1 MAATQKKSSAASK
14 TATGSRSKKE
24 EALARNKRR
33 RNIWSVVLFAVG
45 LILICFAFIGN
56 VDAEQPNVWDYI
68 HGFFR
73 GIFGAAVFLVGPLFI
88 YFAVMISLDKGK
100 STITA
105 TLIKYICFILLLCG
119 AIQIIFIGHVVP
131 PEAEGSVSTV
141 SELYKSGTHLS
152 GGGVLSLIVA
162 YPLLLLGRVGATI
175 VILLVIFV
183 IVMLMINMS
192 LMEFLRLIGKPF
204 VKLGSYIRKK
214 RDEYEEESRYV
225 EEERELREA
234 ERREREAM
242 EAASD
247 SERLAARLKS
257 VEALTKNSDKK
268 EDGFNSENDR
278 KNRAIVDKQKKDSDR
293 YLEKIGAKPKV
304 VPPRLTDADY
314 AKNEEAAAQ
323 APETAAAKE
332 KTETNAV
339 PEQIL
344 PETEPTVSAVQNETD
359 SASVPD
365 STPDVINTH
374 ETVSAESPDIAAPA
388 ETAQAEEAVQPNE
401 KTEEKAPESVQK
413 NEISEI
419 EQAIIDYNKEIEDKN
434 RKNGIVV
441 EDLTPKGENVREGA
455 QSTEPPAIEEY
466 VLPPV
471 TLLNEAKRSA
481 TDENIN
487 TEIEHNAENLVNTLK
502 SFNVSTKFLGAVRGP
517 SVTRYELQPA
527 TGVKISKITGLVDD
541 ISLNL
546 ATANIR
552 IEAPIPNKAAVGIEV
567 PNKLKDTVY
576 IREMIDSDAFK
587 KCESKLG
594 AALGKN
600 VSGDVII
607 CNIADM
613 PHILIAGTTGAGK
626 SVCVNSIIMSILFR
640 STPDE
645 VRLVMIDPKAVE
657 FMIYNGIGHLLLPV
671 VTDPKKAAGA
681 LAWACTEMDK
691 RYRMLSENNVRDIK
705 AYNKLAREREDMEP
719 MPQVV
724 IFIDELADLMM
735 CAKNDVEASICRL
748 AQKARAAGMHLVVAT
763 QRPSVDVITGLIKSN
778 IPSRIAL
785 KVASQ
790 VDSRTIIDTAG
801 AEKLLGK
808 GDMLYKSVTMPMPTR
823 VQGCWVSD
831 DEVERVT
838 EFIKNKFILEYDENV
853 IDEIDRQAEKVGG
866 GDKDKGGDF
875 NGDLDVS
882 DEKLDEAIDVVFA
895 NGGASTSALQ
905 RRLNVGYGRAAR
917 LIDMMEQMGIVGP
930 QEGNK
935 PRQLLMSKE
944 AWYERKLNKA
954 D

>member
-1 MAATQKKSSAASK
+1 MAATQQKKSTK
-14 TATGSRSKKE
+14 TASASGKGSSSASSTRKA

-45 LILICFAFIGN
+45 LMVIGFALFGDI
-56 VDAEQPNVWDYI
+56 DAQEPNMWDYI
-68 HGFFR
+68 HGFFC
-73 GIFGAAVFLVGPLFI
+73 GVFGAAVFLAGPVLI
-88 YFAVMISLDKGK
+88 YLAVMISLDKGK
-100 STITA
+100 STVTSM
-105 TLIKYICFILLLCG
+105 LIKNILFILLLCG
-119 AIQIIFIGHVVP
+119 AIQIIFIGRIAS
-131 PEAEGSVSTV
+131 PETEGFGNVIAEVYNNG
-141 SELYKSGTHLS
+141 KHLS
-152 GGGVLSLIVA
+152 GGGVLSLIIA

-175 VILLVIFV
+175 VIILVIFV
-183 IVMLMINMS
+183 IVMLITDIS
-192 LMEFLRLIGKPF
+192 LMDFLRLVAKPF
-204 VKLGSYIRKK
+204 VKLGAYLKRK
-214 RDEYEEESRYV
+214 REEYEEESQYV
-225 EEERELREA
+225 QEERELREA
-234 ERREREAM
+234 ERREREADEEKFRKIDAM
-242 EAASD
+242 TRSMRGSEA
-247 SERLAARLKS
+247 
-257 VEALTKNSDKK
+257 EAV
-268 EDGFNSENDR
+268 SENDR
-278 KNRAIVDKQKKDSDR
+278 KTKAIVNEQKQESEE
-293 YLEKIGAKPKV
+293 YLVKIGAKSAV
-304 VPPRLTDADY
+304 VPPRLTDDDY
-314 AKNEEAAAQ
+314 RTNESE
-323 APETAAAKE
+323 EE
-332 KTETNAV
+332 KTEPQTEQSVINNETEAAKTE
-339 PEQIL
+339 PEQI
-344 PETEPTVSAVQNETD
+344 TVQEN
-359 SASVPD
+359 
-365 STPDVINTH
+365 I
-374 ETVSAESPDIAAPA
+374 TVSAE
-388 ETAQAEEAVQPNE
+388 EKAEESVSS
-401 KTEEKAPESVQK
+401 EENASAAESENTPAAESAPEENKAAEPKS
-413 NEISEI
+413 EISEI
-419 EQAIIDYNKEIEDKN
+419 EQAIIDYNREIEEKN
-434 RKNGIVV
+434 RKKGIVV
-441 EDLTPKGENVREGA
+441 ETAGNTEENGQQGTDRIAASV
-455 QSTEPPAIEEY
+455 EEY
-466 VLPPV
+466 ILPPV
-471 TLLNEAKRSA
+471 TLLNEIKRTA

-487 TEIEHNAENLVNTLK
+487 AEIEHNATTLVNALK
-502 SFNVSTKFLGAVRGP
+502 SFGVSTNFLQAVRGP

-546 ATANIR
+546 ATAGIR

-567 PNKLKDTVY
+567 PNKEKDTVY
-576 IREMIDSDAFK
+576 IREMIDSDTFR

-600 VSGDVII
+600 ISGDVVI
-607 CNIADM
+607 CNIAEM

-640 STPDE
+640 STPEE

-691 RYRMLSENNVRDIK
+691 RYNLLSENNVRDIK
-705 AYNKLAREREDMEP
+705 AYNKLAASREDMEP

-801 AEKLLGK
+801 ADKLLGK

-838 EFIKNKFILEYDENV
+838 EFIKNKFALEYDENV
-853 IDEIDRQAEKVGG
+853 MNEIDRQAERVGG
-866 GDKDKGGDF
+866 DDKNKGDTF
-875 NGDLDVS
+875 NGDLDIS
-882 DEKLDEAIDVVFA
+882 DDKLDEAIDVVFA

-917 LIDMMEQMGIVGP
+917 LVDMMEQMGIVGP
-930 QEGNK
+930 QDGNK

-944 AWYERKLNKA
+944 SWYERKLNKQ

>member
-1 MAATQKKSSAASK
+1 MAATQQKKSAKTSSSSGKGSSSASSARK
-14 TATGSRSKKE
+14 A

-45 LILICFAFIGN
+45 LMVIGFALFGDI
-56 VDAEQPNVWDYI
+56 DAQEPNMWDYI
-68 HGFFR
+68 HGFFC
-73 GIFGAAVFLVGPLFI
+73 GVFGAAVFLAGPVLI
-88 YFAVMISLDKGK
+88 YLAVMISLDKGK
-100 STITA
+100 STVTSM
-105 TLIKYICFILLLCG
+105 LIKNILFILLLCG
-119 AIQIIFIGHVVP
+119 AIQIIFIGQIAS
-131 PEAEGSVSTV
+131 PETEGFGNVIAEVYNNG
-141 SELYKSGTHLS
+141 KHLS
-152 GGGVLSLIVA
+152 GGGVLSLIIA

-175 VILLVIFV
+175 VIILVIFV
-183 IVMLMINMS
+183 IVMLITDIS
-192 LMEFLRLIGKPF
+192 LMDFLRLVAKPF
-204 VKLGSYIRKK
+204 VKLGAYLKRK
-214 RDEYEEESRYV
+214 REEYEEESQYV
-225 EEERELREA
+225 REERELREA
-234 ERREREAM
+234 ERREREADEEKFRKIDAM
-242 EAASD
+242 TRSMRGNEG
-247 SERLAARLKS
+247 ET
-257 VEALTKNSDKK
+257 V
-268 EDGFNSENDR
+268 SENDR
-278 KNRAIVDKQKKDSDR
+278 KTKAIVNEQKQESEE
-293 YLEKIGAKPKV
+293 YLVKIGAKPAV
-304 VPPRLTDADY
+304 VPPRLTDDDY
-314 AKNEEAAAQ
+314 RINESEEEKTEPQTEQPVLNNETETIGTGSEQTQENAAIPPEETAEGASAEENAPAAESASAGPSAAENGNVPAENEAAA
-323 APETAAAKE
+323 
-332 KTETNAV
+332 
-339 PEQIL
+339 
-344 PETEPTVSAVQNETD
+344 EPKS
-359 SASVPD
+359 
-365 STPDVINTH
+365 
-374 ETVSAESPDIAAPA
+374 
-388 ETAQAEEAVQPNE
+388 
-401 KTEEKAPESVQK
+401 
-413 NEISEI
+413 EISEI
-419 EQAIIDYNKEIEDKN
+419 EQAIIDYNREIEEKN
-434 RKNGIVV
+434 KKKGIVV
-441 EDLTPKGENVREGA
+441 ETAVNTEENGQQIADRIAASV
-455 QSTEPPAIEEY
+455 EEY
-466 VLPPV
+466 ILPPV
-471 TLLNEAKRSA
+471 TLLNEVKRTA

-487 TEIEHNAENLVNTLK
+487 AEIEHNATTLVNALK
-502 SFNVSTKFLGAVRGP
+502 SFGVSTNFLQAVRGP

-546 ATANIR
+546 ATAGIR

-567 PNKLKDTVY
+567 PNKEKDTVY
-576 IREMIDSDAFK
+576 IREMIDSETFR

-600 VSGDVII
+600 ISGDVVI
-607 CNIADM
+607 CNIAEM

-640 STPDE
+640 STPEE

-691 RYRMLSENNVRDIK
+691 RYNLLSENNVRDIK
-705 AYNKLAREREDMEP
+705 AYNKLAASREDMEP

-801 AEKLLGK
+801 ADKLLGK

-838 EFIKNKFILEYDENV
+838 EFIKNKFALEYDENV
-853 IDEIDRQAEKVGG
+853 MNEIDRQAERVGG
-866 GDKDKGGDF
+866 DDKNKGDTF
-875 NGDLDVS
+875 NGDLDIS
-882 DEKLDEAIDVVFA
+882 DDKLDEAIEVVFA

-917 LIDMMEQMGIVGP
+917 LVDMMEQMGIVGP
-930 QEGNK
+930 QDGNK

-944 AWYERKLNKA
+944 SWYERKLNKQ

>member
-14 TATGSRSKKE
+14 TASGSRVKKD

-33 RNIWSVVLFAVG
+33 RNIWSVVLFAIG
-45 LILICFAFIGN
+45 LILVCFAFIGN
-56 VDAEQPNVWDYI
+56 TEAEQPNAWDYI

-73 GIFGAAVFLVGPLFI
+73 GVFGAAVFFVGPLFI
-88 YFAVMISLDKGK
+88 YFAVMISLDKEK

-105 TLIKYICFILLLCG
+105 TLIKYILFILLLCG
-119 AIQIIFIGHVVP
+119 AIQIIFVGQLAP
-131 PEAEGSVSTV
+131 PETNGFGGTV
-141 SELYKSGTHLS
+141 AELYKNGTHLS

-175 VILLVIFV
+175 VIILVAFV
-183 IVMLMINMS
+183 IIMLMINMS
-192 LMEFLRLIGKPF
+192 LMDFLRLIGKPF
-204 VKLGSYIRKK
+204 VKLGNYFKRK

-225 EEERELREA
+225 KEEREQLEA
-234 ERREREAM
+234 ERREREAL
-242 EAASD
+242 ESASD
-247 SERLAARLKS
+247 SERIAAKLKS
-257 VEALTKNSDKK
+257 VEALTRGADRTKS
-268 EDGFNSENDR
+268 GSVPENDV
-278 KNRAIVDKQKKDSDR
+278 KNKAIVEKQKRESDE
-293 YLEKIGAKPKV
+293 YLIKIGAKSAV
-304 VPPRLTDADY
+304 VPPRLTDEDY
-314 AKNEEAAAQ
+314 IRNEEKTDS
-323 APETAAAKE
+323 APKVTEAVPSEKEKPSDTQTETVSVPVSENITETITAAADE
-332 KTETNAV
+332 PASEEIPAAN
-339 PEQIL
+339 PE
-344 PETEPTVSAVQNETD
+344 
-359 SASVPD
+359 
-365 STPDVINTH
+365 
-374 ETVSAESPDIAAPA
+374 AE
-388 ETAQAEEAVQPNE
+388 
-401 KTEEKAPESVQK
+401 EEKAPIKSSELANSEENVSVK
-413 NEISEI
+413 PENNAPKSEISEI
-419 EQAIIDYNKEIEDKN
+419 EQAIIDYNKEIEEKN
-434 RKNGIVV
+434 KKNGIVL
-441 EDLTPKGENVREGA
+441 ENLSETGEKVVKKSDTA
-455 QSTEPPAIEEY
+455 VSIEEY
-466 VLPPV
+466 ILPPV
-471 TLLNEAKRSA
+471 NLLNEPKRSA

-487 TEIEHNAENLVNTLK
+487 AEIAHNAETLVNTLK
-502 SFNVSTKFLGAVRGP
+502 SFGVSTKFLEAVRGP

-546 ATANIR
+546 ATAGIR

-567 PNKLKDTVY
+567 PNKVKDTVY
-576 IREMIDSDAFK
+576 IREMIDSETFRG
-587 KCESKLG
+587 CESKLG

-600 VSGDVII
+600 ISGDVVI

-640 STPDE
+640 STPEE

-705 AYNKLAREREDMEP
+705 AYNKLAAAKEKLEP

-724 IFIDELADLMM
+724 SFIDELADLMM

-838 EFIKNKFILEYDENV
+838 EFIKNKFALEYDENV
-853 IDEIDRQAEKVGG
+853 MNEIDRQAEKVGG

-905 RRLNVGYGRAAR
+905 RRLNIGYGRAAR
-917 LIDMMEQMGIVGP
+917 LIDIMEQMGIVGA

-944 AWYERKLNKA
+944 AWYERKLNKGE
-954 D
+954 

>member
-1 MAATQKKSSAASK
+1 MAAAQKKSTAASK
-14 TATGSRSKKE
+14 TASSSKMKKE
-24 EALARNKRR
+24 EALAKNKRR

-45 LILICFAFIGN
+45 LMLVCFALFGN
-56 VDAEQPNVWDYI
+56 IDAEQPNVWDYI

-73 GIFGAAVFLVGPLFI
+73 GVFGAAVFLVGPLFI

-105 TLIKYICFILLLCG
+105 LLIKYIFFILLLCG
-119 AIQIIFIGHVVP
+119 AIQIIFVGQVASPETEGLGKIIG
-131 PEAEGSVSTV
+131 
-141 SELYKSGTHLS
+141 ELYQNGTRLS

-175 VILLVIFV
+175 VIILVIFV
-183 IVMLMINMS
+183 IIMLMINMS
-192 LMEFLRLIGKPF
+192 LMDFLRLIGKPF
-204 VKLGSYIRKK
+204 MKFGSYAKRK
-214 RDEYEEESRYV
+214 REEYEEESRIV
-225 EEERELREA
+225 REERDLREA
-234 ERREREAM
+234 ERREREAL
-242 EAASD
+242 ENASE
-247 SERLAARLKS
+247 SERLAAKLKS
-257 VEALTKNSDKK
+257 VEVLTRREESNNISTPENDKK
-268 EDGFNSENDR
+268 N
-278 KNRAIVDKQKKDSDR
+278 KAIVDKQKRESDE
-293 YLEKIGAKPKV
+293 YLVKIGAKPAV
-304 VPPRLTDADY
+304 VPSRLSDSDY
-314 AKNEEAAAQ
+314 TRNEEQSQPAAEEIKAAEEKPAFAAETTET
-323 APETAAAKE
+323 APETG
-332 KTETNAV
+332 ETKAEDKQ
-339 PEQIL
+339 PE
-344 PETEPTVSAVQNETD
+344 EMA
-359 SASVPD
+359 
-365 STPDVINTH
+365 
-374 ETVSAESPDIAAPA
+374 ETVTDPESETKPVGAPDTADNR
-388 ETAQAEEAVQPNE
+388 ETE
-401 KTEEKAPESVQK
+401 KTEEKTPENEPAK
-413 NEISEI
+413 NGVSEI
-419 EQAIIDYNKEIEDKN
+419 EQAIIDYNREIEEKN
-434 RKNGIVV
+434 RKNGIVL
-441 EDLTPKGENVREGA
+441 ENISSNGEKATQGAENV
-455 QSTEPPAIEEY
+455 QPVSIEEY
-466 VLPPV
+466 ILPPV
-471 TLLNEAKRSA
+471 TLLNEPKRSA

-487 TEIEHNAENLVNTLK
+487 SEIEHNAETLVNTLK
-502 SFNVSTKFLGAVRGP
+502 SFGVSTKFLEAVRGP

-546 ATANIR
+546 ATAGIR

-576 IREMIDSDAFK
+576 IREMIDCDTFR

-600 VSGDVII
+600 ISGDTVI

-640 STPDE
+640 STPEE

-691 RYRMLSENNVRDIK
+691 RYGMLSQNNVRDIK
-705 AYNKLAREREDMEP
+705 AYNKLAANRDDLEP
-719 MPQVV
+719 MAQVV

-838 EFIKNKFILEYDENV
+838 EFIKNKFALEYDENV
-853 IDEIDRQAEKVGG
+853 MNEIDRQAEKVGG
-866 GDKDKGGDF
+866 GDKDKGDSF

-917 LIDMMEQMGIVGP
+917 LIDMMEQMGIVGA

-944 AWYERKLNKA
+944 AWYERKLNKG

>member
-1 MAATQKKSSAASK
+1 MAATQQKKSSKTTASSAK
-14 TATGSRSKKE
+14 ASSGASSSKKA

-33 RNIWSVVLFAVG
+33 RNIWSVVLFAAG
-45 LILICFAFIGN
+45 LMLIGFALFGN
-56 VDAEQPNVWDYI
+56 IDAEEPNMWDYI
-68 HGFFR
+68 HGFFC
-73 GIFGAAVFLVGPLFI
+73 GVFGAAVFLVGPVFI
-88 YFAVMISLDKGK
+88 YIAVMISLDKGK

-105 TLIKYICFILLLCG
+105 MLVKCVLFVLLLCG
-119 AIQIIFIGHVVP
+119 AIQIIFVGQLAS
-131 PEAEGSVSTV
+131 PETEGFGATVAEIYTN
-141 SELYKSGTHLS
+141 GTHLS

-175 VILLVIFV
+175 VIILVTFV
-183 IVMLMINMS
+183 IVMLIADIS
-192 LMEFLRLIGKPF
+192 LMDFFRLAAKPF
-204 VKLGSYIRKK
+204 TSLGGYLKRK
-214 RDEYEEESRYV
+214 REEYAEESRYV
-225 EEERELREA
+225 QEERELRA
-234 ERREREAM
+234 EEQRERESDEEKFRKIDAM
-242 EAASD
+242 TRGMRGGDREG
-247 SERLAARLKS
+247 
-257 VEALTKNSDKK
+257 VP
-268 EDGFNSENDR
+268 END
-278 KNRAIVDKQKKDSDR
+278 KETKAIVNEQKQESDE
-293 YLEKIGAKPKV
+293 YLVKIGAKPAV
-304 VPPRLTDADY
+304 VPPRLTDEDY
-314 AKNEEAAAQ
+314 VKVETAGENEDAGSEQIQPAVSSAESNAAQTEEVKASEAPTEPDKAETEKSAEKTENLEAEAAA
-323 APETAAAKE
+323 E
-332 KTETNAV
+332 K
-339 PEQIL
+339 
-344 PETEPTVSAVQNETD
+344 NE
-359 SASVPD
+359 
-365 STPDVINTH
+365 
-374 ETVSAESPDIAAPA
+374 SAE
-388 ETAQAEEAVQPNE
+388 
-401 KTEEKAPESVQK
+401 PENKV
-413 NEISEI
+413 SEI
-419 EQAIIDYNKEIEDKN
+419 EQAIIDYNREIAEKNKRGGIEPETAENIGEDD
-434 RKNGIVV
+434 R
-441 EDLTPKGENVREGA
+441 
-455 QSTEPPAIEEY
+455 QSSEHIAAEEY
-466 VLPPV
+466 ILPPV
-471 TLLNEAKRSA
+471 SLLNEVKRTA

-487 TEIEHNAENLVNTLK
+487 AEIEHNAETLVSALK
-502 SFNVSTKFLGAVRGP
+502 SFGVATNFLQAVRGP

-546 ATANIR
+546 ATAGIR

-567 PNKLKDTVY
+567 PNKEKDTVF
-576 IREMIDSDAFK
+576 IREMIDSETFR

-600 VSGDVII
+600 ISGDVVI

-640 STPDE
+640 STPEE

-691 RYRMLSENNVRDIK
+691 RYNLLSENNVRDIK
-705 AYNKLAREREDMEP
+705 AYNKLAASREDIEP

-801 AEKLLGK
+801 ADKLLGK

-838 EFIKNKFILEYDENV
+838 EFIKNKFALEYDENV
-853 IDEIDRQAEKVGG
+853 MNEIDRQAERVGG
-866 GDKDKGGDF
+866 DDKNKSDSF
-875 NGDLDVS
+875 NGDLDIS
-882 DEKLDEAIDVVFA
+882 DEKLDEAIDVVFS

-905 RRLNVGYGRAAR
+905 RVLKIGYGRAAR
-917 LIDMMEQMGIVGP
+917 LVDIMEQMGIVGP
-930 QEGNK
+930 QDGNK

-944 AWYERKLNKA
+944 SWYERKLNKQ

>member
-1 MAATQKKSSAASK
+1 MAATQKKSSKSSS
-14 TATGSRSKKE
+14 TAKNTSAIRKAES
-24 EALARNKRR
+24 LARNKRR
-33 RNIWSVVLFAVG
+33 RNIWSVILFALG
-45 LILICFAFIGN
+45 IMLTCFALFGN
-56 VDAEQPNVWDYI
+56 ARAEEPNVRDYI
-68 HGFFR
+68 HGFFC
-73 GIFGAAVFLVGPLFI
+73 GVFGGGVFLVGPAFI
-88 YFAVMISLDKGK
+88 CFAVMISLDKDK

-105 TLIKYICFILLLCG
+105 TLVKIVLFILLLCG
-119 AIQIIFIGHVVP
+119 AIQIIFIGEVGGS
-131 PEAEGSVSTV
+131 EAEGIGAAISHAY
-141 SELYKSGTHLS
+141 ESGTYLS

-175 VILLVIFV
+175 IILLIFFV
-183 IVMLMINMS
+183 IIMLIANIS
-192 LMEFLRLIGKPF
+192 LMDFLRLVAKPF
-204 VKLGSYIRKK
+204 VLFGSYAKKK
-214 RDEYEEESRYV
+214 REEYEEESRYV
-225 EEERELREA
+225 REERELREA
-234 ERREREAM
+234 ERKEM
-242 EAASD
+242 ELLESASE
-247 SERLAARLKS
+247 SEKLDAKFKSIDNLSKIARN
-257 VEALTKNSDKK
+257 E
-268 EDGFNSENDR
+268 EIPPISENDQ
-278 KNRAIVDKQKKDSDR
+278 KNKEIVSDQKKDSNEF
-293 YLEKIGAKPKV
+293 LTKIGAKRSV
-304 VPPRLTDADY
+304 VPPHPTDEDY
-314 AKNEEAAAQ
+314 AKNEK
-323 APETAAAKE
+323 ET
-332 KTETNAV
+332 
-339 PEQIL
+339 
-344 PETEPTVSAVQNETD
+344 
-359 SASVPD
+359 
-365 STPDVINTH
+365 
-374 ETVSAESPDIAAPA
+374 ETVSPSNEEKSELPEQA
-388 ETAQAEEAVQPNE
+388 ETTSLSSE
-401 KTEEKAPESVQK
+401 KTPSENAEASAADMTEKTDAPISPSTPPTNESKAAKSEV
-413 NEISEI
+413 SEI
-419 EQAIIDYNKEIEDKN
+419 EQAIIDYNKEIEEKN
-434 RKNGIVV
+434 KRTIV
-441 EDLTPKGENVREGA
+441 TPETENQQA
-455 QSTEPPAIEEY
+455 SQSPSEEINAEEY
-466 VLPPV
+466 ILPP
-471 TLLNEAKRSA
+471 TALLNPPKRSA

-487 TEIEHNAENLVNTLK
+487 AEIEQNAVTLVNALK
-502 SFNVSTKFLGAVRGP
+502 SFGVSTNFLQAVRGP

-546 ATANIR
+546 ATAGIR

-567 PNKLKDTVY
+567 PNKEKDTVY
-576 IREMIDSDAFK
+576 IKEMIDSDTFR

-600 VSGDVII
+600 ISGEVVI

-640 STPDE
+640 STPEE

-691 RYRMLSENNVRDIK
+691 RYNTLSANNVRDIK
-705 AYNKLAREREDMEP
+705 AYNKLAASRDDLEL

-838 EFIKNKFILEYDENV
+838 EFIKNKFALEYDENV
-853 IDEIDRQAEKVGG
+853 MNEIDRQAEKVGG
-866 GDKDKGGDF
+866 DKDKGGSF

-917 LIDMMEQMGIVGP
+917 LIDMMEQMGIVGAP
-930 QEGNK
+930 DGNK

-944 AWYERKLNKA
+944 AWYERKLNKK
-954 D
+954 DD

>member
-1 MAATQKKSSAASK
+1 MAATQKKSTAASK
-14 TATGSRSKKE
+14 TASGSRAKKD

-33 RNIWSVVLFAVG
+33 RNILSVVLFAVG
-45 LILICFAFIGN
+45 LILVCFAFIGN
-56 VDAEQPNVWDYI
+56 VEAEQPNMWDYI

-73 GIFGAAVFLVGPLFI
+73 GVFGMAVFLVGPLFI
-88 YFAVMISLDKGK
+88 YFAIMISLDKGK

-105 TLIKYICFILLLCG
+105 TLIKYVFFILLLCG
-119 AIQIIFIGHVVP
+119 AIQIIFVGQLAS
-131 PEAEGSVSTV
+131 PEAEGFGGTV
-141 SELYKSGTHLS
+141 AELYKNGTHLS

-175 VILLVIFV
+175 VIILVTFV
-183 IVMLMINMS
+183 IIMLMTNMS
-192 LMEFLRLIGKPF
+192 LMDFLRLVGKPF
-204 VKLGSYIRKK
+204 VKLGEYFKRK

-225 EEERELREA
+225 KEEREQREA
-234 ERREREAM
+234 ERREREAL
-242 EAASD
+242 ESASE
-247 SERLAARLKS
+247 SERLAAKLKS
-257 VEALTKNSDKK
+257 VEALTKGSDRSGA
-268 EDGFNSENDR
+268 DSVPENDV
-278 KNRAIVDKQKKDSDR
+278 KNKAIVDKQKRESDE
-293 YLEKIGAKPKV
+293 YLVKIGAKSAV

-314 AKNEEAAAQ
+314 IKNEDADNLTESKAAAEE
-323 APETAAAKE
+323 ETASA
-332 KTETNAV
+332 
-339 PEQIL
+339 P
-344 PETEPTVSAVQNETD
+344 VSSE
-359 SASVPD
+359 
-365 STPDVINTH
+365 
-374 ETVSAESPDIAAPA
+374 IAP
-388 ETAQAEEAVQPNE
+388 
-401 KTEEKAPESVQK
+401 KTEEKAASDTQIESISVSDTISETASEIVSSAAPETVTKNIPEADAPIVQAEEK
-413 NEISEI
+413 PTKSDSAKSEISEI
-419 EQAIIDYNKEIEDKN
+419 EQAIIDYNKEIEEKN
-434 RKNGIVV
+434 KKNGIVL
-441 EDLTPKGENVREGA
+441 ENLTENGETKTDNAVPSVSA
-455 QSTEPPAIEEY
+455 EEY
-466 VLPPV
+466 ILPPV
-471 TLLNEAKRSA
+471 TLLNEVKRSA

-487 TEIEHNAENLVNTLK
+487 AEIEHNAETLVNTLK
-502 SFNVSTKFLGAVRGP
+502 SFGVSTKFLQAVRGP
-517 SVTRYELQPA
+517 SVTRYELQPDI
-527 TGVKISKITGLVDD
+527 GVKISKITGLVDD

-546 ATANIR
+546 ATAGIR

-567 PNKLKDTVY
+567 PNKVKDTVY
-576 IREMIDSDAFK
+576 IREMIDSDTFR

-594 AALGKN
+594 ASLGKN
-600 VSGDVII
+600 ISGDVVI

-640 STPDE
+640 STPEE

-705 AYNKLAREREDMEP
+705 AYNKLAAAREDLEP

-838 EFIKNKFILEYDENV
+838 EFIKNKFALEYDENV
-853 IDEIDRQAEKVGG
+853 MNEIDRQAEKVGG
-866 GDKDKGGDF
+866 GDKDKGGEF

-882 DEKLDEAIDVVFA
+882 DEKLDEAIEVVFA

-917 LIDMMEQMGIVGP
+917 LIDMMEQMGIVGA

-944 AWYERKLNKA
+944 AWYERKLNKQ

>member
-1 MAATQKKSSAASK
+1 MAATQQKKSTK
-14 TATGSRSKKE
+14 TASASGKGSSSASSTRKA

-45 LILICFAFIGN
+45 LMVIGFALFGDI
-56 VDAEQPNVWDYI
+56 DAQEPNMWDYI
-68 HGFFR
+68 HGFFC
-73 GIFGAAVFLVGPLFI
+73 GVFGAAVFLAGPVLI
-88 YFAVMISLDKGK
+88 YLAVMISLDKGK
-100 STITA
+100 STITSM
-105 TLIKYICFILLLCG
+105 LIKNILFILLLCG
-119 AIQIIFIGHVVP
+119 AIQIIFIGRIAA
-131 PEAEGSVSTV
+131 PETEGFGNVIAEVYNNG
-141 SELYKSGTHLS
+141 KHLS
-152 GGGVLSLIVA
+152 GGGVLSLIIA

-175 VILLVIFV
+175 VIILVIFV
-183 IVMLMINMS
+183 IVMLITDIS
-192 LMEFLRLIGKPF
+192 LMDFLRLVAKPF
-204 VKLGSYIRKK
+204 VKLGAYLKRK
-214 RDEYEEESRYV
+214 REEYEEESQYV
-225 EEERELREA
+225 QEERELREA
-234 ERREREAM
+234 ERREREADEEKFRKIDAM
-242 EAASD
+242 TRSMRSNEG
-247 SERLAARLKS
+247 ET
-257 VEALTKNSDKK
+257 V
-268 EDGFNSENDR
+268 SENDR
-278 KNRAIVDKQKKDSDR
+278 KTKAIVNEQKQESEE
-293 YLEKIGAKPKV
+293 YLVKIGAKSAV
-304 VPPRLTDADY
+304 VPPRLTDDDY
-314 AKNEEAAAQ
+314 RINESE
-323 APETAAAKE
+323 EE
-332 KTETNAV
+332 KTEPQKEQPVINNETEAAKTE
-339 PEQIL
+339 PEQI
-344 PETEPTVSAVQNETD
+344 TVQEN
-359 SASVPD
+359 
-365 STPDVINTH
+365 I
-374 ETVSAESPDIAAPA
+374 TVSAEEKAVETASAEENAPAAESGNTPAAESAPA
-388 ETAQAEEAVQPNE
+388 ENKAAEP
-401 KTEEKAPESVQK
+401 KS
-413 NEISEI
+413 EISEI
-419 EQAIIDYNKEIEDKN
+419 EQAIIDYNREIEEKN
-434 RKNGIVV
+434 RKKGIVV
-441 EDLTPKGENVREGA
+441 ETEGNTEENGQQIADRIAASV
-455 QSTEPPAIEEY
+455 EEY
-466 VLPPV
+466 ILPPV
-471 TLLNEAKRSA
+471 TLLNEIKRTA

-487 TEIEHNAENLVNTLK
+487 AEIEHNATTLVNALK
-502 SFNVSTKFLGAVRGP
+502 SFGVSTNFLQAVRGP

-546 ATANIR
+546 ATAGIR

-567 PNKLKDTVY
+567 PNKEKDTVY
-576 IREMIDSDAFK
+576 IREMIDSDTFR

-600 VSGDVII
+600 ISGDVVI
-607 CNIADM
+607 CNIAEM

-640 STPDE
+640 STPEE

-691 RYRMLSENNVRDIK
+691 RYNLLSENNVRDIK
-705 AYNKLAREREDMEP
+705 AYNKLAASREDMEP

-801 AEKLLGK
+801 ADKLLGK

-838 EFIKNKFILEYDENV
+838 EFIKNKFALEYDENV
-853 IDEIDRQAEKVGG
+853 MNEIDRQAERVGG
-866 GDKDKGGDF
+866 DDKNKGDTF
-875 NGDLDVS
+875 NGDLDIS
-882 DEKLDEAIDVVFA
+882 DDKLDEAIDVVFA

-917 LIDMMEQMGIVGP
+917 LVDMMEQMGIVGP
-930 QEGNK
+930 QDGNK

-944 AWYERKLNKA
+944 SWYERKLNKQ